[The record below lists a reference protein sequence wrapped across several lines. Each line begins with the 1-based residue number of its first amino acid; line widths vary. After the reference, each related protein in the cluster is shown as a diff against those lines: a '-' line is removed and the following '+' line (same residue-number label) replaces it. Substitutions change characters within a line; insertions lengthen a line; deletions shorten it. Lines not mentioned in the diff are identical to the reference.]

1 MTPEQL
7 LLIAQAKR
15 KRAEAGGEAKPD
27 PNASNPIITAQRQS
41 QVKAGNDFAKKKDA
55 ERRYQDELAVMNA
68 SSPIPFKNTGPD
80 GPLELNQERPDR
92 FAGRATGA
100 FVNSNINVA
109 NTLGQLGLSTANAF
123 GAAGDP
129 SMQGALAGG
138 EYGDITQRV
147 ADAAQRGGYVQN
159 QKAVRDILPS
169 LPIPAATT
177 PGEMAADVTG
187 NLASVFTGFGA
198 PILKGGKVLSES
210 LATVPGMSRVLRGVG
225 VETGE
230 NAALAYG
237 LSAGAAPAGSDRNMA
252 GTRGAA
258 DPINYV
264 SIEAARAV
272 PRAIKGL
279 DNALKPAATPTNA
292 GGVAPRATRPQ
303 SSVAPITP
311 AAQAGPA
318 STGQQ
323 ANASPPPVGRQTLNA
338 TAQAAP
344 QNVVALA
351 KSDARN
357 LRNLMR
363 AAGVPRNDV
372 DALLIGMVQDF
383 NRVNDPRMRLAF
395 FAAEY
400 LPQKLPKPVAD
411 AVLAQFDAFGFQQL
425 TDSGPGAGVMKSSI
439 DEVRDTQKPYLE
451 GEFDAAFGKQDLI
464 TTKGKVRKLKA
475 DNADAIY
482 KTQIGRQ
489 QDLIAKGSAPPEQ
502 IAARDEL
509 LSLMA
514 GEDFYKRIPEEL
526 AFRSRNEGFGALSDY
541 VKSRPLESAHWLQS
555 RLGELARKG
564 GDNAGM
570 YREMR
575 TALLKQIEEA
585 VPGYRGARRQHGD
598 AIGQELAVT
607 FGKEVRAAA
616 GDRLKIAELAEE
628 YRALPKS
635 QQSVAR
641 LAMKEAL
648 TNEFRKLKGAAR
660 VDPATGNAIDP
671 QQVMIT
677 QLQKDGMMDALETI
691 FGKPGERATT
701 AIRKVMR
708 ENEGLPKYRSDTA
721 PNIKKQEGAVEAV
734 RSPANKLMRGVS
746 DKTGY
751 SFTVPADI
759 VGAAMGVPPVFTASK
774 VAGDVGSFL
783 SKPNPKKMASTAN
796 VLYGMKPAG
805 GIPPAGPV
813 RNKLAGPSG
822 RSKTKAPPPPPS
834 QDALADLRRQY
845 DLVDPGANPREAE
858 RIRKAILR
866 MENDLSGASALPA
879 PQRPPVNRLG
889 MSGSPEAIG
898 AAGGTVFAPDADG
911 DGEVSFGERA
921 GAAITGG
928 VIGRGVRGG
937 MNALAPRGPDQAG
950 LFGRPKATPAF
961 DQRFMK
967 EAQQLVSYNGG
978 VKPAVKA
985 QQYVIDQLVKNNAS
999 QDRINRAV
1007 SIRSAIERMAERSN
1021 RELDEIAARG
1031 SNREPPEQS
1040 GFGSSPKPPPK
1051 KAEEVALINA
1061 LKKARA
1067 TETATRRRNVMRD
1080 NRDELNSVAEEAVMQ
1095 AERDLLEYRDRQFRQ
1110 AAQGARWMDRGA
1122 AVANVGKKAA
1132 VATGN
1137 QIKKTM
1143 MKNDAELLKTY
1154 GVAVGGIGAVA
1165 LGARALAGPD
1175 DGKDEKREAI
1185 APTDKRY
1192 FVETKLKKNP
1202 EMLRPVQDALVELEL
1217 LDILDADTKWG
1228 AKTRDAID
1236 AYLSQKPDRLPIPLQ
1251 DYEVPALLAEA
1262 YGGYQENGKWFYN
1275 TGEPI
1280 VYPPK
1285 RSDTYLPA
1293 RPLRPDEARRMTYD
1307 KRTEAQRN
1315 KLLGP

>member
-15 KRAEAGGEAKPD
+15 KRAEAGGDAKPD

-41 QVKAGNDFAKKKDA
+41 QVKAGNDFVKKKDA

-92 FAGRATGA
+92 FAGRALGSYINT
-100 FVNSNINVA
+100 NIGVA
-109 NTLGQLGLSTANAF
+109 NLGGQLGLNFANAY
-123 GAAGDP
+123 GAALDPAMGGAIAANEYYRGEGDAP
-129 SMQGALAGG
+129 ERLA
-138 EYGDITQRV
+138 
-147 ADAAQRGGYVQN
+147 AAAKQGGYAEKTQ
-159 QKAVRDILPS
+159 QAMKDIIPS

-177 PGEMAADVTG
+177 PGEMGADVVG
-187 NLASVFTGFGA
+187 NLATIFTGFGA
-198 PILKGGKVLSES
+198 PVLKGGKALIES
-210 LATVPGMSRVLRGVG
+210 LATVPGMSRTFRDVG
-225 VETGE
+225 VEAGE
-230 NAALAYG
+230 NAILAYG
-237 LSAGAAPAGSDRNMA
+237 LSAGAAPPGSDRNMA

-258 DPINYV
+258 DPLNYV
-264 SIEAARAV
+264 PIAAARAV
-272 PRAIKGL
+272 PSAIKAL
-279 DNALKPAATPTNA
+279 DVATTPTNA
-292 GGVAPRATRPQ
+292 GGANLRQPAPQP
-303 SSVAPITP
+303 SVAPAP
-311 AAQAGPA
+311 QARAPSA
-318 STGQQ
+318 GQQ

-344 QNVVALA
+344 QNVTALA

-489 QDLIAKGSAPPEQ
+489 QELIAKGSATPEQ

-598 AIGQELAVT
+598 AIGQEIAT
-607 FGKEVRAAA
+607 SFGKDVRAAA
-616 GDRLKIAELAEE
+616 RDRLKVAELKED
-628 YRALPKS
+628 YDALPNS
-635 QQSVAR
+635 QKAVAR
-641 LAMKEAL
+641 LSMKEAL
-648 TNEFRKLKGAAR
+648 TNEFRALKGASR
-660 VDPATGNAIDP
+660 VDPTTGNPIDP

-677 QLQKDGMMDALETI
+677 QLQKEGVMDALETI
-691 FGKPGERATT
+691 FGKKGTRATE

-721 PNIKKQEGAVEAV
+721 PNLKKQEGAVDAV
-734 RSPANKLMRGVS
+734 RSPTNRLMRGVS

-805 GIPPAGPV
+805 GAPPAGPV
-813 RNKLAGPSG
+813 RNKLAGPAG
-822 RSKTKAPPPPPS
+822 RGKTKVPPPPPS

-858 RIRKAILR
+858 RIRKEILR
-866 MENDLSGASALPA
+866 MESELSNASALPA
-879 PQRPPVNRLG
+879 PQKPPVNRLG

-898 AAGGTVFAPDADG
+898 AAGGAIFAPDADG

-928 VIGRGVRGG
+928 VIGRGVRSG
-937 MNALAPRGPDQAG
+937 MNALAPKPSA
-950 LFGRPKATPAF
+950 PI
-961 DQRFMK
+961 
-967 EAQQLVSYNGG
+967 
-978 VKPAVKA
+978 VKP
-985 QQYVIDQLVKNNAS
+985 
-999 QDRINRAV
+999 
-1007 SIRSAIERMAERSN
+1007 
-1021 RELDEIAARG
+1021 
-1031 SNREPPEQS
+1031 PPVMN
-1040 GFGSSPKPPPK
+1040 GPGGGGSSRPKPPPK

-1067 TETATRRRNVMRD
+1067 SETATRRRNVMRD
-1080 NRDELNSVAEEAVMQ
+1080 NRDELNSVAEKAVMR

-1110 AAQGARWMDRGA
+1110 AATGARWMDRGA
-1122 AVANVGKKAA
+1122 AAANVGKNIA

-1137 QIKKTM
+1137 QIKNTM
-1143 MKNDAELLKTY
+1143 MKNDAEILKTY
-1154 GVAVGGIGAVA
+1154 AAGVGIIGGGA
-1165 LGARALAGPD
+1165 LGMRALAGPD
-1175 DGKDEKREAI
+1175 DGEDKKKEAI

-1192 FVETKLKKNP
+1192 FVETKLKKRP
-1202 EMLRPVQDALVELEL
+1202 EMLGPVQNALVELEL

-1228 AKTRDAID
+1228 AKTRDAIE
-1236 AYLSQKPDRLPIPLQ
+1236 AYLSQKPDRPPIPLQ

-1262 YGGYQENGKWFYN
+1262 YGGYKENGNWFYD

-1280 VYPPK
+1280 VYPP
-1285 RSDTYLPA
+1285 RQNDAYLPA
-1293 RPLRPDEARRMTYD
+1293 RPLRPDEARRMQYE